1 MGVNGIYGLSGS
13 GLDIESLV
21 KVGMMSRQSEYD
33 KMAQKYT
40 TNEWKKTALLDI
52 SNQITTFNL
61 SGLTDYKLSS
71 KMNSKTA
78 TSSDETAI
86 TATANAASPLMTHK
100 VTVDTLSHNAYLI
113 GYKKTS
119 EIIDSGGDTSK
130 SLLKDLMFKGLSY
143 GSQKVT
149 SAYTT
154 APTEYADTN
163 NYTFSGGGLLT
174 STNIHLAG
182 GKINSV
188 TYTGTDQT
196 TTKNIFEINQ
206 EKTSTTLLS
215 GQKTS
220 SFELSDLGIKLN
232 VNVTKAN
239 ENSIAGYTY
248 SFENLSDATINSS
261 YSGTVKFSNGNWVL
275 DFKDQNNP
283 ANTLKTTIAKDGSVK
298 VETGSTTLNDTSTSA
313 ATITYAGNAQTKT
326 TTTFNDGTVLNTTET
341 RDSTGITDISSATI
355 TTKEKGIVGKSADS
369 GTDIGA
375 DFTSGKATTVSLNDV
390 AIAFTVSDGEK
401 ESDIISYTYREI
413 LGIGDGENEIKPL
426 TMNDLASKIKTVANA
441 NGVNVKAE
449 YDNLNG
455 RFSLYNP
462 NSDKS
467 SAVIIKPVADGG
479 VNNVSGHNFTDE
491 ITKSFFDTWELKSFN
506 GTSLEST
513 EKPYEAW
520 GGNGKIIVDGI
531 EYETEDNKVTVGG
544 VAYTATN
551 KTLDAAGNPTAAT
564 VTVGQDVDGIV
575 DRVKSFVE
583 SYNKIL
589 GSLYDAYNE
598 KPESGYSPLTQ
609 SQKDSMKD
617 EQVEK
622 WEEKA
627 KKGLLYHDQTLY
639 RIINQMRNT
648 ISTEVEGVNS
658 KYNSAYSI
666 GISTTGIYGQLKL
679 DEEKLKNAL
688 AEDSEAAYNVFA
700 KLNTTAESD
709 NRTGVV
715 KENGIAQRLG
725 DVLTSATKT
734 IRSRAG
740 SSADI
745 TEDSDLNNL
754 LRELQTK
761 MSNFKKLMSAFEDKL
776 YKKYDAMEVAL
787 SKLGSQLNFIT
798 GGQ

>member
-21 KVGMMSRQSEYD
+21 KVGMMSKQNEYD

-52 SNQITTFNL
+52 SSQITTFNL

-86 TATANAASPLMTHK
+86 TATANASSPLMSHK
-100 VTVDTLSHNAYLI
+100 VKVTELSHNAYLI
-113 GYKKTS
+113 GYSKAS
-119 EIIDSGGDTSK
+119 EIISGNGGNTST

-143 GSQKVT
+143 GEQNVT

-154 APTEYADTN
+154 SGDKSADGSFFR
-163 NYTFSGGGLLT
+163 FSDSNLLT
-174 STNIHLAG
+174 TTEINIAHG
-182 GKINSV
+182 EINSID
-188 TYTGTDQT
+188 YKGTDG
-196 TTKNIFEINQ
+196 TTKDPISGINQ
-206 EKTSTTLLS
+206 AKTSTTLVS

-220 SFELSDLGIKLN
+220 SFELTDLGIKLN
-232 VNVTKAN
+232 VNTTKAS
-239 ENSIAGYTY
+239 ENSMARVTY
-248 SFENLSDATINSS
+248 SFENLPSSSNNSS
-261 YSGTVKFSNGNWVL
+261 YSGTVNFSNGNWVIN
-275 DFKDQNNP
+275 FKDQNNP
-283 ANTLKTTIAKDGSVK
+283 ANTLKTTIAQDGSVT
-298 VETGSTTLNDTSTSA
+298 VEANNTTLDENSTSA
-313 ATITYAGNAQTKT
+313 TVTYEADSQTKT

-341 RDSTGITDISSATI
+341 RDSTGITAIDSATI
-355 TTKEKGIVGKSADS
+355 TTTETGIVGVSTS
-369 GTDIGA
+369 GGTDIGA

-390 AIAFTVSDGEK
+390 AIAFTVNDGEN
-401 ESDIISYTYREI
+401 ESGVISYTYAQI
-413 LGIGDGENEIKPL
+413 LGDEENGIKPL
-426 TMNDLASKIKTVANA
+426 TMNDLVSKIKTEATA
-441 NGVNVKAE
+441 AGVNVKAE

-455 RFSLYNP
+455 RFSIYNP
-462 NSDKS
+462 NSDKD
-467 SAVIIKPVADGG
+467 SAVIIKPADNSD
-479 VNNVSGHNFTDE
+479 VTNESNHDFTNAV
-491 ITKSFFDTWELKSFN
+491 TNSFLTAWDLRSFN
-506 GTSLEST
+506 GKKLVATTS
-513 EKPYEAW
+513 PYEAW
-520 GGNGKIIVDGI
+520 GANGNINVDGI
-531 EYETEDNKVTVGG
+531 DYETEDNKVTVGG
-544 VAYTATN
+544 VTYSASN
-551 KTLDAAGNPTAAT
+551 LTLNAAGDITAAT

-598 KPESGYSPLTQ
+598 KPESGYTPLTQ

-787 SKLGSQLNFIT
+787 SKLGSQLNYIT